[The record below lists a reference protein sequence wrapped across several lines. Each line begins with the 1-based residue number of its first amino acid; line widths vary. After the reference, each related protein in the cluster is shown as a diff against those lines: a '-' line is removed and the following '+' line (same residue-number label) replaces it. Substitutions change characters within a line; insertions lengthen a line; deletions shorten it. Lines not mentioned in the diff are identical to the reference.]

1 MSMPTSTDED
11 PRAEGPDT
19 QMRARSVV
27 TDLFGGLRAE
37 WLGPRLYDTYRS
49 PEYLPELLTSKPCI
63 LRGGRGTG
71 KTTVLRILSYEG
83 QAAIA
88 SEATADPRDWQRFG
102 MYWRLDT
109 NRVTAF
115 QGDHLAE
122 DAWIPIFG
130 HYVNLV
136 LCKQLAGLA
145 LWFAQH
151 VPDSDPLDS
160 RAALLVARSLHIEAV
175 DSLEALDGALETGII
190 DFEARINNI
199 IDDGPGRLS
208 MQSAPVDL
216 FVNYLRQL
224 PQFSDRLLFFLLDE
238 YENLL
243 DYQQRVINTLIKH
256 SGTNYTFKIGVKVTG
271 HRDLRTLSANE
282 ALQEP
287 ADFTSVDISEKL
299 TAIGFSGFA
308 RDVCNERLAQMINA
322 GVACSR
328 SIAELLPSISEVEEA
343 DLLGLPDQVS
353 RLRREL
359 VPALP
364 PDDLEFFDQLP
375 PLEQYF
381 VRYWSISQQEEPAAV
396 LAQARSAPSEWRTRV
411 GNHQY
416 PMLFTI
422 KEGKRGLRK
431 LYAGWDTYVQLSA
444 GNLRFLLQLVME
456 ALIAQLDAGRGLE
469 EPIDPEIQTHA
480 AAAVGRKNVS
490 DLQGL
495 DPRGGDLS
503 RVVLGLG
510 RVFQVMAHSPA
521 GHTPEVVQFD
531 VRADRGRLAPE
542 AEKLIDA
549 AVRNLAFVRFSGNKM
564 AAVSGET
571 QDWQYALHP
580 IYAAFFVYS
589 YRSKRRMTLKESDLL
604 HLVDEPRLTIKRLLK
619 GQNRELTPLPE
630 QMEFFGGFY
639 GDAA

>member
-1 MSMPTSTDED
+1 MSAPKTTADHPTPGS
-11 PRAEGPDT
+11 PAP
-19 QMRARSVV
+19 QMHARSSV

-49 PEYLPELLTSKPCI
+49 PEYLPELLSSKPCI

-88 SEATADPRDWQRFG
+88 SETNADPRDWGRFG

-115 QGDHLAE
+115 QGEHLAE
-122 DAWIPIFG
+122 EAWFPIFG
-130 HYVNLV
+130 HYVNLL

-145 LWFAQH
+145 LWFAQR
-151 VPDSDPLDS
+151 VPDSDPLDR
-160 RAALLVARSLHIEAV
+160 RAAGLIAKSLHIDAA
-175 DSLEALDGALETGII
+175 DSLEALDWALEAGII

-199 IDDGPGRLS
+199 IDEGPGRLS
-208 MQSAPVDL
+208 MQAAPIDL

-256 SGTNYTFKIGVKVTG
+256 SGMNYTFKIGVKVTG
-271 HRDLRTLSANE
+271 HRDMRTLNENE

-308 RDVCNERLAQMINA
+308 RDVCNERLTQMITA
-322 GVACSR
+322 GVACSP
-328 SIAELLPSISEVEEA
+328 SITELLPSISEADEA
-343 DLLGLPDQVS
+343 VTLGLHDQVS

-359 VPALP
+359 VPTLTTE
-364 PDDLEFFDQLP
+364 DLEFFDGLP
-375 PLEQYF
+375 SLEQYL
-381 VRYWSISQQEEPAAV
+381 VRYWATSQQQNPAAV
-396 LAQARSAPSEWRTRV
+396 LAEARSEPNEWRTRL

-416 PMLFTI
+416 PMLFTM

-431 LYAGWDTYVQLSA
+431 LYAGWDTYIQLSA

-456 ALIAQLDAGRGLE
+456 ALIAQLDAGRGLD
-469 EPIDPEIQTHA
+469 EPIEPEIQTQA

-531 VRADRGRLAPE
+531 IRAAKGRLTQE
-542 AEKLIDA
+542 AGRLIDA

-564 AAVSGET
+564 AAISGET

-604 HLVDEPRLTIKRLLK
+604 HLVDEPRPTINKLLRD
-619 GQNRELTPLPE
+619 QNRELSALPE
-630 QMEFFGGFY
+630 QMQFFGGFY
-639 GDAA
+639 GDTA

>member
-1 MSMPTSTDED
+1 MSALTTDEED
-11 PRAEGPDT
+11 PRSGADQT
-19 QMRARSVV
+19 LMQARSSV

-49 PEYLPELLTSKPCI
+49 PEYLPELLSSKPCI

-88 SEATADPRDWQRFG
+88 AEADADPRGWERFG

-115 QGDHLAE
+115 QGDHLPE
-122 DAWIPIFG
+122 DAWTPVFG

-145 LWFAQH
+145 LWFAER
-151 VPDSDPLDS
+151 VAGSDHLDS
-160 RAALLVARSLHIEAV
+160 RAAELIARSLHIDRA
-175 DSLEALDGALETGII
+175 DSLESLDRALELGII

-199 IDDGPGRLS
+199 VDDGPGRLS
-208 MQSAPVDL
+208 MQSAPIDL
-216 FVNYLRQL
+216 FVSYLRQL
-224 PQFSDRLLFFLLDE
+224 PQFRTHLLFFLLDE

-256 SGTNYTFKIGVKVTG
+256 SGMNYTFKVGVKVTG
-271 HRDLRTLSANE
+271 HRDMRTLNENE

-322 GVACSR
+322 GVACSP
-328 SIAELLPSISEVEEA
+328 SITELLPSISEADEA
-343 DLLGLPDQVS
+343 VALGLHDQVS

-359 VPALP
+359 VPRLTTE
-364 PDDLEFFDQLP
+364 DLEFFDGLP
-375 PLEQYF
+375 ALEQYL
-381 VRYWSISQQEEPAAV
+381 VRYWAESQQQDPAEVLAEARSEPA
-396 LAQARSAPSEWRTRV
+396 EWRTRL

-422 KEGKRGLRK
+422 KEGRRGFRK

-456 ALIAQLDAGRGLE
+456 ALIAQLDAGRGLDQ
-469 EPIDPEIQTHA
+469 PIEPEIQTQA

-531 VRADRGRLAPE
+531 IRAAHGRLAQE
-542 AEKLIDA
+542 AERLIDA

-589 YRSKRRMTLKESDLL
+589 YRSKRRMTIKDTDLL
-604 HLVDEPRLTIKRLLK
+604 HLIDEPRPTIKNLLK
-619 GQNRELTPLPE
+619 AQNRELSTLPE
-630 QMEFFGGFY
+630 QMQFFGGFY
-639 GDAA
+639 GDAT